1 MKYLISLMFSG
12 LLFSSTLFAQNTANN
27 GPRILDQVDVVTNT
41 AEDNVTNISS
51 RELFV
56 MENSMN
62 DYSSTIWSREIYRQ
76 IADDEG
82 NETFF
87 YPVESTESRVNL
99 FSLIVNLLSTNTIHA
114 YKYEAQPDMSESKKL
129 DGRAALE
136 EAVIPFTAGDNNTVI
151 VKKEDI
157 PSGKILHYLVKERWY
172 FDIKTFKGDVRV
184 THICPVLFDKGKHY
198 PLFWIPFDDV
208 SVYFARAK
216 SPVAVANITP
226 VLSNAS
232 IFDVI
237 RNRWY
242 RGCIYQVGVRQLSYY
257 YPKMEDLIKERM
269 RVENELDYIQSKFY
283 AAQNRR

>member
-157 PSGKILHYLVKERWY
+157 PS
-172 FDIKTFKGDVRV
+172 VRSYIIWLRKDG
-184 THICPVLFDKGKHY
+184 TLI
-198 PLFWIPFDDV
+198 
-208 SVYFARAK
+208 SR
-216 SPVAVANITP
+216 
-226 VLSNAS
+226 LSKAMC
-232 IFDVI
+232 V
-237 RNRWY
+237 
-242 RGCIYQVGVRQLSYY
+242 
-257 YPKMEDLIKERM
+257 
-269 RVENELDYIQSKFY
+269 
-283 AAQNRR
+283 